1 MNKRTLILSSITLGT
16 VAIGL
21 TLWGFQKTPPVTA
34 VAPLAPSP
42 LRSEGRVVA
51 YPGADVTVGTD
62 LGGTLTQVLV
72 QEGDR
77 VAKGQLLALIDAR
90 QEHAALSE
98 ALSRIQ
104 ELASDE
110 RFHAAELQRY
120 ERLQASDI
128 ISRQSLDQTRTQL
141 DLARSRR
148 EAAQATAERLKVA
161 ISKLRILAPIDGIV
175 VSRHAHGGETLPA
188 GAHLFQIVQPE
199 KVRLEAE
206 VDEFDLFRIA
216 LGDRVQV
223 RAEGYPST
231 WSAVVEEIPSQVVG
245 RKLKP
250 QDPSRPSDTRVLLVK
265 VALREPTPLKL
276 GQRVELEIRPFDPAQ
291 RRFTGKFNM

>member
-1 MNKRTLILSSITLGT
+1 MNKRTLLLSSITLGA

-21 TLWGFQKTPPVTA
+21 TLRGSQKSTPAVPVA
-34 VAPLAPSP
+34 AMAPAL

-51 YPGADVTVGTD
+51 YPGADVVVGTD

-72 QEGDR
+72 REGDR

-90 QEHAALSE
+90 QESAALSE
-98 ALSRIQ
+98 AQSRIQ
-104 ELASDE
+104 ELTSEE
-110 RFHAAELQRY
+110 RFQTAELQRH
-120 ERLQASDI
+120 ENLQASGI
-128 ISRQSLDQTRTQL
+128 ISRQSLDQARTQL

-148 EAAQATAERLKVA
+148 EAAQATAQRLQVA

-175 VSRHAHGGETLPA
+175 VGRHANGGEIIPA
-188 GAHLFQIVQPE
+188 GARLFQLLQPE

-206 VDEFDLFRIA
+206 IDEFDIARIA
-216 LGDRVQV
+216 LGNHVQV
-223 RAEGYPST
+223 RAEGHPT
-231 WSAVVEEIPSQVVG
+231 AWSAVVEEIPSQVVG

-265 VALREPTPLKL
+265 VALKEPTPLKL
-276 GQRVELEIRPFDPAQ
+276 GQRVELEIRPFS
-291 RRFTGKFNM
+291 GL